1 METPIH
7 RWVVGVVEE
16 MAFARVVWWA
26 DIFVVLLL
34 LRSLLLPFFL
44 LLLLLSSP
52 TQTVART

>member
-16 MAFARVVWWA
+16 MAFAIVVWWA

-34 LRSLLLPFFL
+34 LVPSSSVLS
-44 LLLLLSSP
+44 LLLSSP